1 LSIRSAQFVSV
12 AGTTQATLPAQSV
25 SAQAF
30 PSRPMRWIVAVPPGS
45 TNDLISRLVAQRL
58 AESVGQPV
66 LVDNRPG
73 GAFVIASDIIARSAP
88 DGHTVGTLLTPHV
101 VNPFVMK
108 DLPYDTLRDFTPVS
122 NMVIVPVGAGGQISL
137 FNLSG
142 QTDLVVDVNGY
153 YGTAGAATV
162 RLISLRSRRSLKTA
176 RQSRSPS
183 TLATLHTS
191 VALDEVSSNRPR
203 SGFNIRKARKSPPF
217 SCG

>member
-1 LSIRSAQFVSV
+1 MPNPFSRTAMLAVSALALSALSI
-12 AGTTQATLPAQSV
+12 AQSV

-73 GAFVIASDIIARSAP
+73 GAFVIASDIIARAAP

-122 NMVIVPVGAGGQISL
+122 NMVIVPGVLTVHPS
-137 FNLSG
+137 
-142 QTDLVVDVNGY
+142 VP
-153 YGTAGAATV
+153 AAT
-162 RLISLRSRRSLKTA
+162 LKEFIAYAKSRPGALNYGVPG
-176 RQSRSPS
+176 Q
-183 TLATLHTS
+183 LTS
-191 VALDEVSSNRPR
+191 GHLSVEMMKVMAGL
-203 SGFNIRKARKSPPF
+203 
-217 SCG
+217 